1 MEGGEAGSN
10 NQKPTHQTYLGRHV
24 TGGLTTKWAIEL
36 QLKHLG
42 IMVCFDFF
50 SRIKG
55 VANFTTYL
63 WFPHKGARTLIDL
76 IRFHK
81 VQFIM
86 LYMTLGSEETE

>member
-1 MEGGEAGSN
+1 MA
-10 NQKPTHQTYLGRHV
+10 
-24 TGGLTTKWAIEL
+24 
-36 QLKHLG
+36 
-42 IMVCFDFF
+42 CFDFF

-55 VANFTTYL
+55 VATFTTYL

-86 LYMTLGSEETE
+86 FYMTLCSEKTE